1 MASQMV
7 AFGVHKTGLIVNRH
21 GVARVSYTTAA
32 GVRKHV
38 LAWGA
43 INALTPRQGASQVHF
58 KFDYSGGH
66 GSFGNGYWKRMH
78 NYCRRYTGP
87 RLTHLVVACDA
98 PDGSH
103 WALQSWRRELKD
115 GGWVGTARQQAPELH
130 LSHWTGKMAQLF
142 MDTSWLQNGRFDR
155 VFGYLHYDS
164 KGVYGFSATSVGAP
178 TDSFGRNMYID
189 THNPVW
195 GKGWFR
201 FNSGLTHRT
210 AGQLL
215 PGGVQALR
223 PCQSRSRRCLPPD
236 RDGPRRHPDRLAD
249 TQGPGQVLRGGR
261 QEEAGRTQLV
271 HACQRLLPQRLETAR
286 Q

>member
-1 MASQMV
+1 MV
-7 AFGVHKTGLIVNRH
+7 AFGVHTPGLIVNRH

-32 GVRKHV
+32 GVRRHV

-43 INALTPRQGASQVHF
+43 VNALTPRQGAAQVHF

-78 NYCRRYTGP
+78 NYCHRYTGP

-103 WALQSWRRELKD
+103 WALQSWRRELKN
-115 GGWVGTARQQAPELH
+115 GGWVGTARQQAAELH

-142 MDTSWLQNGRFDR
+142 MDTSWLQSGRFDR
-155 VFGYLHYDS
+155 VFGYLHYAS

-210 AGQLL
+210 AGNF
-215 PGGVQALR
+215 
-223 PCQSRSRRCLPPD
+223 CLGIYKLYGRTNPARGD
-236 RDGPRRHPDRLAD
+236 AYRL
-249 TQGPGQVLRGGR
+249 TVMGPGVTPIVS
-261 QEEAGRTQLV
+261 RTHKAPGKYSAAVAKRKQAELNSFTP
-271 HACQRLLPQRLETAR
+271 ASDSCRNG
-286 Q
+286 